1 MAATKLNGTSLL
13 LYTGTTDAV
22 YAASGGDAIAAS
34 KSHTLS
40 VSAESIDTTSKDSL
54 GWKEI
59 LSGMRSYTIDTE
71 GLVAFDNAF
80 NYEYFLSAL
89 TNRTQLFVKLS
100 TETSSDEKFYGT
112 VYVTSVEQNA
122 PLEDVIS
129 FTVSLEGTGALISST
144 IT

>member
-1 MAATKLNGTSLL
+1 MAKINGTSLL
-13 LYTGTTDAV
+13 LYVGTDTSV
-22 YAASGGDAIAAS
+22 FAAGGGDAIAAS

-40 VSAESIDTTSKDSL
+40 ISAESIDCTSKDSL

-71 GLVAFDNAF
+71 GLVAFDSAF
-80 NYEYFLSAL
+80 NYEFFLAAL

-100 TETSSDEKFYGT
+100 TENSADEKFFGT
-112 VYVTSVEQNA
+112 VYVTSIEQNA

-129 FTVSLEGTGALISST
+129 YTVSLEGTAALQSST